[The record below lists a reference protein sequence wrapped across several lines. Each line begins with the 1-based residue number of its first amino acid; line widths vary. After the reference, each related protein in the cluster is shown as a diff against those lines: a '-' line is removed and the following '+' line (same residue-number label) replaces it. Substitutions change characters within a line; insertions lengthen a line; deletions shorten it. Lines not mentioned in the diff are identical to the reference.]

1 MYLCVAAEC
10 YLCIAMPK
18 KYLYISTAYE
28 LFRIDPE
35 MIVFISSDGNYCNIA
50 QADNE
55 MRMVTYQLGTVEE
68 FIRQQLGK
76 ESRVFLRVGK
86 RHIINRNYIYYI
98 NTQTQK
104 LILSDMERFSYT
116 VSPSK
121 DALKQLR
128 ELIEKE
134 EVPCK

>member
-1 MYLCVAAEC
+1 
-10 YLCIAMPK
+10 MPK

-86 RHIINRNYIYYI
+86 RHIIRASSSR
-98 NTQTQK
+98 T
-104 LILSDMERFSYT
+104 
-116 VSPSK
+116 SPP
-121 DALKQLR
+121 L
-128 ELIEKE
+128 
-134 EVPCK
+134 PWT